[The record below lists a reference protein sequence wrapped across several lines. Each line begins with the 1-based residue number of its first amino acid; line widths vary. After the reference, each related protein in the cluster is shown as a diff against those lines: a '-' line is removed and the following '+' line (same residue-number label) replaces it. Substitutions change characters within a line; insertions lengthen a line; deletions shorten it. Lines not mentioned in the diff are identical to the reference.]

1 MVHIHPTLT
10 IKYILSIVAFGVM
23 VYFITSCIQT
33 YLVYPTQTRVSI
45 RLNRS
50 QLFPA
55 VTICSG
61 NPLRYDKY
69 LLPLISY
76 IKTHNLSS
84 SPPNITQN
92 DIYNSAFN
100 LMIDLINKNKFEETF
115 SYGFQLEDILL
126 DCTYNGYNCR
136 SMWIKSLSPILGNC
150 YTFNRQT
157 IDKNTNLFQ
166 INQINGNV
174 QTLHNGLIMT
184 FYLNIEL
191 YFPIIEYGLGLTA
204 ILHHPNEQPL
214 IRYAGKRFSPGFEHT
229 LVYEKSL
236 TTYLGSPYTLCT
248 QIITDDMKA
257 LYNLFDNNTEYVYSE
272 TVCLELCQ
280 QAFMYEQC
288 ECIYPIYFYLNYLNI
303 NGQLRRVR
311 ICTPWTS
318 EYRCTIEA
326 RNRIANNPN
335 LLQIRCPHCQSQCII
350 HKYSSDLSSLKG
362 PSDSQKN
369 YYKKLILSNSTIPI
383 KSDFSMNSSYY
394 LDRNYLKLSIIP
406 LNSYETIYEEK
417 ATYIWS
423 AFISDL
429 GGQSGLWLGI
439 SALSIFNLI
448 EYLHRKSQ
456 IIRLKRKAM
465 AQVHPCETESISNNK
480 Y

>member
-1 MVHIHPTLT
+1 MVHIHPTHI

-23 VYFITSCIQT
+23 IYFITSCIQT

-272 TVCLELCQ
+272 T
-280 QAFMYEQC
+280 
-288 ECIYPIYFYLNYLNI
+288 LNI

-335 LLQIRCPHCQSQCII
+335 LLQTRCPHCQSQCII

-394 LDRNYLKLSIIP
+394 LDHNYLKLSIIP

-423 AFISDL
+423 AF
-429 GGQSGLWLGI
+429 
-439 SALSIFNLI
+439 NLI
-448 EYLHRKSQ
+448 LVVKVMVRKSQ

-465 AQVHPCETESISNNK
+465 AQVHPCETESVSNNK